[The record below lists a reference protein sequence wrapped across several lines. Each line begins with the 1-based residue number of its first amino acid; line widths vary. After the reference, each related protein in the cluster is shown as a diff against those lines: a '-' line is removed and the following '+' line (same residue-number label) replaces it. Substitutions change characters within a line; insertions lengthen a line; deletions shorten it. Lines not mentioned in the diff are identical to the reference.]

1 MQKFR
6 VDLRSDT
13 VSVPS
18 TGMRSAMA
26 HAEVG
31 DDVFG
36 EDPTVNALQ
45 DRVAAM
51 LGFESSIF
59 MPSGTMSNGVALR
72 TLASPGDEVICGSA
86 SHIYLYEGAQAALN
100 AGIQLHRID
109 EDRSGLPEPE
119 EVEAALSRSDDIHFA
134 PRKLICLEN
143 THNILGG
150 KILPAGG
157 VERIQRIAG
166 ACSARMY
173 LDGARLW
180 HAAAATGAPLS
191 DLCRGFDMVSVCF
204 SKALG
209 CPVGSVLAG
218 SRSLIERARW
228 WRKRHGGGLR
238 QAGILAAACLYALDR
253 NLPRLS
259 MTHRWA
265 RRLAAAAA
273 SSPMFSADPDSVE
286 TNIVILRTRDGKGSA
301 AAVNALT
308 ALGIGCLAIGPGAV
322 RLVTHL
328 SMDDRD
334 VGYAGDI
341 LSSLGG

>member
-1 MQKFR
+1 MLRFR

-13 VSVPS
+13 VSVPN

-45 DRVAAM
+45 DRVAAL
-51 LGFESSIF
+51 LGFEASIF

-72 TLASPGDEVICGSA
+72 TLASPGDEVICGSS
-86 SHIYLYEGAQAALN
+86 SHVYLYEGAQAALN

-109 EDRSGLPEPE
+109 EGPRGLPDPA
-119 EVEAALSRSDDIHFA
+119 EVEAALSRSSDLHFA
-134 PRKLICLEN
+134 PRRLVCLEN
-143 THNILGG
+143 THNIMGG
-150 KILPAGG
+150 KILPGAE
-157 VERIQRIAG
+157 VERVQRIAS
-166 ACSARMY
+166 AFSARMY

-180 HAAAATGAPLS
+180 HAAAATGQPLP

-218 SRSLIERARW
+218 SRSLIEKARW

-238 QAGILAAACLYALDR
+238 QAGILAAACLYALDH
-253 NLPRLS
+253 NLPRLPV
-259 MTHRWA
+259 THRWA
-265 RRLAAAAA
+265 RQLASAAA
-273 SSPMFSADPDSVE
+273 SSPMFSIDPEAVE
-286 TNIVILRTRDGKGSA
+286 TNIVLLGTREGKSST

-308 ALGIGCLAIGPGAV
+308 ALGIGCLAVGPSAV

-334 VGYAGDI
+334 VRYASDI